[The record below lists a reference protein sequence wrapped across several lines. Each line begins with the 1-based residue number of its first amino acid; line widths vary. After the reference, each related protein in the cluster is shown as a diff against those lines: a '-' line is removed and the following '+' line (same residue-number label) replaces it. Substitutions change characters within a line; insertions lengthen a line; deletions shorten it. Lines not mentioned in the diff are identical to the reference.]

1 MEIFK
6 KPYNR
11 EKITIKSILQE
22 GATVVDVRSKKEF
35 ETGNVPDSINI
46 SLSDLKDNIEF
57 LRTKQPLVLCCASGM
72 RSSMA
77 VKELKENGIEHLI
90 NGGSWQ
96 EVNEQMQIDP
106 AN

>member
-1 MEIFK
+1 MELFK
-6 KPYNR
+6 KLFNQDR
-11 EKITIKSILQE
+11 VSIKDILNE

-35 ETGNVPDSINI
+35 ESGNARNSINI
-46 SLSDLKDNIEF
+46 PLPELKNHIET

-96 EVNEQMQIDP
+96 EVNEQMETDS
-106 AN
+106 AL